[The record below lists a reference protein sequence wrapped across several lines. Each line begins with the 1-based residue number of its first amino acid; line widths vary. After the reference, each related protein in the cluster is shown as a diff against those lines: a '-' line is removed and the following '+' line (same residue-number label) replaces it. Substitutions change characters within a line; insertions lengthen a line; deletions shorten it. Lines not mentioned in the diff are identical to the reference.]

1 MWKGLDAEQL
11 AKAAGISSKKRA
23 MDEAKAIQSRMK
35 SMLAA
40 IEVVEYPGQR
50 YAMQLKAEYTSV
62 ARKFATKPL
71 LSKAAL
77 RTLSFIAYFQP
88 ISSADLALR
97 RGSQAYDHLK
107 DLEEVGFLV
116 WERKGRSEALQD
128 DHRVLRVLRPE
139 RRPADPEAPARASRP
154 HPKVAGKERLNTI
167 PWRESPERDL
177 VKAVENLRK
186 RKLTG
191 GKRRPFRG
199 RKACEADD
207 YAFET
212 AVGETISSPSGPGEG
227 AGTSGSATRTRPT
240 STTRRRARP

>member
-1 MWKGLDAEQL
+1 MSEPQQQEQAGRPEQVEQAARPKVSDAEIRARIEAALYSSGRALDAEQL

-35 SMLAA
+35 SMLSA

-50 YAMQLKAEYTSV
+50 YAMQLKAEYTNV

-107 DLEEVGFLV
+107 DLEEVGFLA
-116 WERKGRSEALQD
+116 WERKGRSKLYRTTTEFSEYFGLSVDPQTLK
-128 DHRVLRVLRPE
+128 HQLE
-139 RRPADPEAPARASRP
+139 RRA
-154 HPKVAGKERLNTI
+154 LI
-167 PWRESPERDL
+167 
-177 VKAVENLRK
+177 LR
-186 RKLTG
+186 
-191 GKRRPFRG
+191 
-199 RKACEADD
+199 
-207 YAFET
+207 
-212 AVGETISSPSGPGEG
+212 
-227 AGTSGSATRTRPT
+227 
-240 STTRRRARP
+240 

>member
-1 MWKGLDAEQL
+1 MSEPQQEQEQAEGPEQVEQPSRPKASDAEIRARIEAALYSSGRALDAEQL

-35 SMLAA
+35 SMLSA

-50 YAMQLKAEYTSV
+50 YAMQLKAEYTNV

-107 DLEEVGFLV
+107 DLEEVGFLA
-116 WERKGRSEALQD
+116 WERKGRSKLYRTTTEFSEYFGLSVDPQTLK
-128 DHRVLRVLRPE
+128 HQLE
-139 RRPADPEAPARASRP
+139 RRA
-154 HPKVAGKERLNTI
+154 LI
-167 PWRESPERDL
+167 
-177 VKAVENLRK
+177 LR
-186 RKLTG
+186 
-191 GKRRPFRG
+191 
-199 RKACEADD
+199 
-207 YAFET
+207 
-212 AVGETISSPSGPGEG
+212 
-227 AGTSGSATRTRPT
+227 
-240 STTRRRARP
+240 

>member
-1 MWKGLDAEQL
+1 MAEMSEPQQQEQEQPPSPQPEQVSRPKVSDEEIRARIEAALYSSGRALDAEQL

-35 SMLAA
+35 SMLSA

-50 YAMQLKAEYTSV
+50 YAMQLKADYTNV

-107 DLEEVGFLV
+107 DLEEVGFLA
-116 WERKGRSEALQD
+116 WERKGRSKLYRTTTEFSEYFGLSSDPQTLK
-128 DHRVLRVLRPE
+128 HQLE
-139 RRPADPEAPARASRP
+139 RRA
-154 HPKVAGKERLNTI
+154 LI
-167 PWRESPERDL
+167 
-177 VKAVENLRK
+177 LR
-186 RKLTG
+186 
-191 GKRRPFRG
+191 
-199 RKACEADD
+199 
-207 YAFET
+207 
-212 AVGETISSPSGPGEG
+212 
-227 AGTSGSATRTRPT
+227 
-240 STTRRRARP
+240 

>member
-1 MWKGLDAEQL
+1 MSEPQQEQVEQPEQPSRPRASDAEIRARIEAALYSSGRALDAEQL

-35 SMLAA
+35 SMLSA

-50 YAMQLKAEYTSV
+50 YAMQLKAEYTNV

-107 DLEEVGFLV
+107 DLEEVGFLA
-116 WERKGRSEALQD
+116 WERKGRSKLFRTTTEFSEYFGLSVDAQTLKHQ
-128 DHRVLRVLRPE
+128 LE
-139 RRPADPEAPARASRP
+139 RRA
-154 HPKVAGKERLNTI
+154 LI
-167 PWRESPERDL
+167 
-177 VKAVENLRK
+177 LR
-186 RKLTG
+186 
-191 GKRRPFRG
+191 
-199 RKACEADD
+199 
-207 YAFET
+207 
-212 AVGETISSPSGPGEG
+212 
-227 AGTSGSATRTRPT
+227 
-240 STTRRRARP
+240 

>member
-1 MWKGLDAEQL
+1 MAEMSEPQQEQAQQQPEQASRPKVSDEEIRARIEAALYSSGRALDAELL

-35 SMLAA
+35 SMLSA

-50 YAMQLKAEYTSV
+50 FAMQLKAEYTNV

-107 DLEEVGFLV
+107 DLEEVGFLA
-116 WERKGRSEALQD
+116 WERKGRSKLYRTTIEFSEYFGLSIDPQTLK
-128 DHRVLRVLRPE
+128 HQLE
-139 RRPADPEAPARASRP
+139 RRA
-154 HPKVAGKERLNTI
+154 LI
-167 PWRESPERDL
+167 
-177 VKAVENLRK
+177 LR
-186 RKLTG
+186 
-191 GKRRPFRG
+191 
-199 RKACEADD
+199 
-207 YAFET
+207 
-212 AVGETISSPSGPGEG
+212 
-227 AGTSGSATRTRPT
+227 
-240 STTRRRARP
+240 

>member
-1 MWKGLDAEQL
+1 MSEPQQQEQGEAPQPEQAARPKVSDQEIRARIEAALYSSGRALDAEQL
-11 AKAAGISSKKRA
+11 ARAAGISSKKRA

-35 SMLAA
+35 SMLSA

-107 DLEEVGFLV
+107 DLEEVGFLA
-116 WERKGRSEALQD
+116 WERKGRSKLYRTTTEFSEYFGLSVDPQTLK
-128 DHRVLRVLRPE
+128 HQLE
-139 RRPADPEAPARASRP
+139 RRA
-154 HPKVAGKERLNTI
+154 LI
-167 PWRESPERDL
+167 
-177 VKAVENLRK
+177 LR
-186 RKLTG
+186 
-191 GKRRPFRG
+191 
-199 RKACEADD
+199 
-207 YAFET
+207 
-212 AVGETISSPSGPGEG
+212 
-227 AGTSGSATRTRPT
+227 
-240 STTRRRARP
+240 